1 MVDKTTDVII
11 EVLVWPNPIHRM
23 IPFNIVQIPSE
34 SSIAPSFPIKI
45 LVTNANF
52 YVLYFW

>member
-23 IPFNIVQIPSE
+23 IPFNIVQIPSK

-52 YVLYFW
+52 YGLYFW